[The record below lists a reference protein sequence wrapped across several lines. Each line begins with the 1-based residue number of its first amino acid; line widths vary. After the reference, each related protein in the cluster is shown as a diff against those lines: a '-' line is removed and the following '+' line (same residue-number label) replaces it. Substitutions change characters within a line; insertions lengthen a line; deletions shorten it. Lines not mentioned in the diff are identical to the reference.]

1 MRSEKDIRL
10 RIDLL
15 EGQSSAI
22 AKMLAKAM
30 QEHNEEAVKQ
40 YSEKL
45 AQVKGK
51 VEELLW
57 VLGVKT
63 GQGILESRVTVNGI
77 DMTVGD
83 VLEKLK
89 NNELKMDELAPDVQA
104 LVRKGALEMR
114 NAMKHTT

>member
-1 MRSEKDIRL
+1 MRSEKDVRL

-15 EGQSSAI
+15 EGQAGAI
-22 AKMLAKAM
+22 AKLLAKAI

-45 AQVKGK
+45 ALGKGRA
-51 VEELLW
+51 EELLW

-63 GQGILESRVTVNGI
+63 GQGILESRVTVNGV
-77 DMTVGD
+77 DVTVGD
-83 VLEKLK
+83 VLERLK
-89 NNELKMDELAPDVQA
+89 SGELKMDGLAPDVQA
-104 LVRKGALEMR
+104 LIRKGAIEMR

>member
-1 MRSEKDIRL
+1 MRSEKDVRL

-15 EGQSSAI
+15 EGQLGTI
-22 AKMLAKAM
+22 AKLLAKAM
-30 QEHNEEAVKQ
+30 QERNEGAIRQ

-45 AQVKGK
+45 AQSKGR

-57 VLGVKT
+57 VLGVKK
-63 GQGILESRVTVNGI
+63 GQGILESRVSVKGA
-77 DMTVGD
+77 DVTVGQ

-89 NNELKMDELAPDVQA
+89 NGEIKIDDLSLDVQA
-104 LVRKGALEMR
+104 LVRRGALEMR